1 LDAPRRL
8 GDFTK
13 LNRLF
18 DTLLVNKTMENDK
31 NSFDYIFP
39 VQLSA
44 FFTYLKMF
52 KCCTKEFHYQVDQSG
67 ALGYHMEK
75 SLFSGSFFGICK
87 KGAKKTNSQ
96 KWMCEE
102 TGYITTSGPLTLY
115 QKTRGI
121 DTSKRVRIL

>member
-1 LDAPRRL
+1 
-8 GDFTK
+8 
-13 LNRLF
+13 
-18 DTLLVNKTMENDK
+18 MENDK

-87 KGAKKTNSQ
+87 KGAKNPSEKMPEKNDDLLFPANSISNRS
-96 KWMCEE
+96 M
-102 TGYITTSGPLTLY
+102 
-115 QKTRGI
+115 RMVA
-121 DTSKRVRIL
+121 DSKGDYLKLLKLR